1 MFPPLQKEAEPKPVD
16 VNGRIPTAFAGH
28 WLRHRGKNRIASEP
42 QGKGNSSRLESSALA
57 AAIWPEDWDGL
68 GRPESH
74 PVSSWVSFAEPILGP

>member
-16 VNGRIPTAFAGH
+16 VNGRIPTAFAGR
-28 WLRHRGKNRIASEP
+28 WLRRRGKNRIASEP

-57 AAIWPEDWDGL
+57 AAIWPEDRDGL

-74 PVSSWVSFAEPILGP
+74 PVSCWASFAEPVLGP